1 MSSDKLS
8 IIKINNRKM
17 KMQTNKQIADE
28 MFESANAIHKVSRT
42 GQLYGQLLAIKDMQ
56 IHLLEQEKKLKEKI
70 ESEERY
76 E

>member
-1 MSSDKLS
+1 MQ
-8 IIKINNRKM
+8 INNRKAE
-17 KMQTNKQIADE
+17 MQTNKQIADE

-56 IHLLEQEKKLKEKI
+56 IHLLEQEKMLKEKI
-70 ESEERY
+70 EREENN